1 MNDLV
6 FSPKQR
12 TALTWWMPR
21 SEYRTCDAIIC
32 DGAVRSG
39 KTLAMGMGFFLW
51 AMVSFRD
58 QRFGICGK
66 TIGSLR
72 RNVLAEV
79 LPQLQRLGATW
90 RERRSEN
97 LLTLKF
103 HGRENHFYIFGGRDE
118 GSADLIQGIT
128 FAGILLDEVALMPRS
143 FVEQACARCSVAG
156 SRLWF
161 NCNPA
166 GPTHWF
172 YRTWILEAEKRNCLR
187 LHFTMEDNPSL
198 SPEIRQRYER
208 LYTGVFYRR
217 FILGQWAQAE
227 GRVYDFFETEMVRPV
242 PEGEFQKWYVSCDY
256 GTVNP
261 TSMGLWGLQNGV
273 WYRVKEFY
281 FSSRAA
287 QRQMTDE
294 EYAGALGELVG
305 DRKVAAVIV
314 DPSAASFMEVLRRK
328 GWPVQK
334 ADNDVLGGI
343 RQTSDA
349 LKEGR
354 VVICEGCGDCIREMD
369 EYVWDLSSGAKDRV
383 KKEHDHAMD
392 DMRYFVSTVLGKK
405 ETGFAVCSVERKR

>member
-1 MNDLV
+1 MQAG

-12 TALTWWMPR
+12 TVLTWWMPG
-21 SEYRTCDAIIC
+21 SEYQNMEAIVC

-51 AMVSFRD
+51 AMVSYRD
-58 QRFGICGK
+58 KRFGICGK
-66 TIGSLR
+66 TIQSLR

-79 LPQLQRLGATW
+79 LPRLKGLGFTW
-90 RERRSEN
+90 KEKRSEN
-97 LLTLKF
+97 LLTVSF
-103 HGRENHFYIFGGRDE
+103 HGRENRFYIFGGRDE
-118 GSADLIQGIT
+118 SSAGLIQGIT
-128 FAGILLDEVALMPRS
+128 FAGVLMDEVVLMPRS

-172 YRTWILEAEKRNCLR
+172 YKVWIQEAEKRNCLR

-198 SPEIRQRYER
+198 SEQIRQRYR
-208 LYTGVFYRR
+208 NLYTGVFYRR

-227 GRVYDFFETEMVRPV
+227 GRVYDFFGPEMVAPV
-242 PEGEFQKWYVSCDY
+242 PKGTFQKWYVSCDY

-261 TSMGLWGLQNGV
+261 TSMGLWGLREGV

-281 FSSRAA
+281 FSSRENM
-287 QRQMTDE
+287 RQMTDE
-294 EYAGALGELVG
+294 EYAGALQNLVG
-305 DRKVAAVIV
+305 ERKVEAVIV
-314 DPSAASFMEVLRRK
+314 DPSAASFIEVLRRK
-328 GWPVQK
+328 GWKVRK
-334 ADNDVLGGI
+334 AENDVLSGI
-343 RQTSDA
+343 RLTADA
-349 LKEGR
+349 LKEGK

-369 EYVWDLSSGAKDRV
+369 EYVWDLNSGATDRV

-392 DMRYFVSTVLGKK
+392 DMRYFVSTVLGKR
-405 ETGFAVCSVERKR
+405 ETGFAALAVKRGR